1 MKIPIIRHSFNCE
14 NISKQTATGAQ
25 SGDNYGKTEKFAD
38 IVLDNLLKNV
48 NFDEFSSALFVGTT
62 VGGLD
67 RSESEYL
74 KAKKTDEI
82 IGKSFLRHEAGE
94 MTNFLAEKYKFKQH
108 FTISAAC
115 SSGLHAIGLA
125 KKAIEKGA
133 VDFAAAI
140 GSDALCGLTENGFG
154 SLMLIDPSGNAHPFD
169 KNRAGIKLGEGA
181 GGVILCSEKFA
192 KTNNLSPE
200 FYIIGYGSSCDAY
213 HATAP
218 SPNGEGA
225 ISAIN
230 QAINEA
236 GISPDKIDWI
246 CSHGTGT
253 LDNDLTETNA
263 YRAVFGENIPPFM
276 SFKGEIGHTLAASG
290 AIETAMV
297 LNAMKNGI
305 IPPSAGFT
313 EQDEDIGVSPNTQ
326 AIDKQSK
333 FVLKT
338 SFGFGGNNSAVVI
351 EMCDVRAYCI
361 RPDVC
366 TLYSGRMQY
375 APTIT
380 QTVKITKSDLDTMKN
395 LLPSSL
401 ARRVPT
407 VYQLAYLAA
416 KSVIESQKKISE
428 ATVAQAIICV
438 SALGCLDETI
448 SFLDKFD
455 ETGLG
460 SPKDFVFST
469 HNSLGGMLAKEF
481 GIKGANFTVC
491 DRSVES
497 ALKIAEILDE
507 KVILIVEFDDANEFA
522 EKVMQKC
529 GKTRSNS
536 VSFAT
541 AFLYYK

>member
-1 MKIPIIRHSFNCE
+1 MKIPIIRHCFNRE
-14 NISKQTATGAQ
+14 DISKREATGA
-25 SGDNYGKTEKFAD
+25 DLDANYSKTENFAD
-38 IVLDNLLKNV
+38 IVLENLSADKIHGNY
-48 NFDEFSSALFVGTT
+48 SSALFIGTT

-74 KAKKTDEI
+74 KAKNTGEI
-82 IGKSFLRHEAGE
+82 IGQNFLRYEAGE
-94 MTNFLAEKYKFKQH
+94 MGDFLAKKHKFKQC

-125 KKAIEKGA
+125 KKAIEKGF

-140 GSDALCGLTENGFG
+140 GSDALCEMTKKGFE
-154 SLMLIDPSGNAHPFD
+154 SLMLIDPSKSAHPFD
-169 KNRAGIKLGEGA
+169 KNRAGIRLGEGA

-230 QAINEA
+230 QAIKEA

-253 LDNDLTETNA
+253 QDNDLAEVSA
-263 YRAVFGENIPPFM
+263 YKAVFGENIPPFM

-297 LNAMKNGI
+297 LDAMKKEV

-313 EQDEDIGVSPNTQ
+313 ETDENIGVSPNTQ
-326 AIDKQSK
+326 IIDKRSK

-338 SFGFGGNNSAVVI
+338 SFGFGGNNSAVII
-351 EMCDVRAYCI
+351 EMCDVGAYCI
-361 RPDVC
+361 RPEYNAQ
-366 TLYSGRMQY
+366 TSGRMQY

-395 LLPSSL
+395 LLPPSL

-416 KSVIESQKKISE
+416 KSVIESQEKISE

-438 SALGCLDETI
+438 NALGCLDETI
-448 SFLDKFD
+448 SFLDKLD
-455 ETGLG
+455 ESGLG

-491 DRSVES
+491 ARSVES

-507 KVILIVEFDDANEFA
+507 KTILIIEFDDANEFA

-541 AFLYYK
+541 AFLYSK